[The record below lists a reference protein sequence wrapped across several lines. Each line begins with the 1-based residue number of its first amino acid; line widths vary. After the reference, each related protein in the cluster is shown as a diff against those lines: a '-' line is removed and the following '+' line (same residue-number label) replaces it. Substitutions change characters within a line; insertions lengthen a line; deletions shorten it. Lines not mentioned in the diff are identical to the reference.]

1 MTYTVSIKQF
11 ELNVEVIDYSP
22 GRPGRYSGPWEDC
35 YPDEPEEVEFEVVS
49 GLVYDEEG
57 NAEDLGRNGC
67 ASVAEM
73 FAEDI
78 EARILDRIRED
89 RDDDYDDHCD
99 YDWEAA

>member
-1 MTYTVSIKQF
+1 MTYTVSIEQY
-11 ELNVEVIDYSP
+11 ELKVKITHMEVVEGDSSSWDSDWDYH
-22 GRPGRYSGPWEDC
+22 GWREM
-35 YPDEPEEVEFEVVS
+35 EFEVVS

-89 RDDDYDDHCD
+89 RDDDFDDHCD